1 MAIGVFFV
9 KFDIEA
15 HLALHDTDKP
25 LGDTTIDLG
34 YQQMKRLEGSNPI
47 N

>member
-9 KFDIEA
+9 QFDIEA
-15 HLALHDTDKP
+15 HIALHDTDKP
-25 LGDTTIDLG
+25 LGDTTIDLR
-34 YQQMKRLEGSNPI
+34 YQQKKSLEGSNPI

>member
-1 MAIGVFFV
+1 MAIGVFIV
-9 KFDIEA
+9 KFNIEA

-25 LGDTTIDLG
+25 LGDTTIDLR
-34 YQQMKRLEGSNPI
+34 YQQMKRLEGSNPM